1 MKLRTIALTIAA
13 LSAMSALAWA
23 SPDDD
28 GRRELRDV
36 VKRLEARYP
45 GEVVAITR
53 DASDAERPHYHVDM
67 SFGAA
72 GLARLDVDAATLAL
86 DTRDLPQASPGG
98 ASLTEA
104 VTLVAANVPG
114 EIIAAEID
122 AVPGVAP
129 HYEIDVRLPSRAVA
143 RLRVDAATRDI
154 SWRSPRV
161 VGR

>member
-1 MKLRTIALTIAA
+1 MKLRTIALTIAT
-13 LSAMSALAWA
+13 LSAMPALAWA

-122 AVPGVAP
+122 AVPGVVP

-161 VGR
+161 VGQ

>member
-1 MKLRTIALTIAA
+1 MP
-13 LSAMSALAWA
+13 ALAWA

-161 VGR
+161 VGQ